1 MKTSLDLGSGVLSL
15 QSSVFG
21 PQSSV
26 FPSRRRHQGV
36 ACHIFYFILACFFF
50 SSVFFYFALSFL
62 FFQPFFY
69 IFAKGRVSVCT
80 PRGSLYRYLYP
91 GIGPLAR
98 SLAACGALL
107 RIGSNYCGKPLSY
120 NLPD

>member
-1 MKTSLDLGSGVLSL
+1 MPHFLLHSCLLLFL
-15 QSSVFG
+15 F
-21 PQSSV
+21 
-26 FPSRRRHQGV
+26 
-36 ACHIFYFILACFFF
+36 CFFF
-50 SSVFFYFALSFL
+50 ILRFRFF
-62 FFQPFFY
+62 FFNLFFY